1 MMTVSEIQHATFLEA
16 KLFEV
21 LNKLLLIVTERMT

>member
-1 MMTVSEIQHATFLEA
+1 VRASLYIYNTTAEID

-21 LNKLLLIVTERMT
+21 LNKLK